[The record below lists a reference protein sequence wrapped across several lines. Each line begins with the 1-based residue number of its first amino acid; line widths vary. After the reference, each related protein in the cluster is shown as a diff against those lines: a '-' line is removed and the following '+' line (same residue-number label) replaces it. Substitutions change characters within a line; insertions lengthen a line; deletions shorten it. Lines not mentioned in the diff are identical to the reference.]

1 MSIEN
6 ADTLANSTNPAN
18 AKTPLH
24 TENPAPAEN
33 HASAENQGI
42 VIVGAGLAGWH
53 VIDAIRAKDKDIA
66 ITLITADNGD
76 RYHKPMLTMAI
87 SQNKRAADLV
97 RATGADAAK
106 AANVN
111 LLANTQVTDV
121 DAATQQ
127 LQLVSALRADPV
139 YTNYATIS
147 YDKLVLAMGA
157 QPIFPKSLPEDLVW
171 HVNHIERFG
180 QLQEKLAA
188 GSQHVAI
195 VGAGMVGTEIA
206 EDLLKAGH
214 EVTLIDLNDAPL
226 SQMLPAKASA
236 RIAAAVQSQGI
247 HFLGGYQVT
256 GVTRQEDGRL
266 HVRYAPVTDSAGSAA
281 AQSSEPLVV
290 DHVIAS
296 TGLTVDARLPTAAG
310 VEFDRRT
317 GIVVDATT
325 LRTQASNIYAIGDC
339 MSINGVA
346 CRYVAPLRAQAATIA
361 DDILGVAHDG
371 YDHKPP
377 MIRLK
382 NKAISVMATGVPQAA
397 GNWQVKTDTDDELI
411 MDLLDDNNDVSAT
424 VTIKA
429 PPMVKS

>member
-1 MSIEN
+1 M
-6 ADTLANSTNPAN
+6 
-18 AKTPLH
+18 
-24 TENPAPAEN
+24 
-33 HASAENQGI
+33 SAERSSTSKGI
-42 VIVGAGLAGWH
+42 VIIGAGLAGWH
-53 VIDAIRAKDKDIA
+53 VIDAIRAKDKDIP
-66 ITLITADNGD
+66 ITLITADSGD

-87 SQNKRAADLV
+87 SQKKSAADLV
-97 RATGADAAK
+97 RATGVDAAK
-106 AANVN
+106 AAQVT
-111 LLANTQVTDV
+111 LLANTQVTDI
-121 DAATQQ
+121 DAVAQTVQ
-127 LQLVSALRADPV
+127 LISALRSDPV

-157 QPIFPKSLPEDLVW
+157 HPIFPKSLPQDLVW

-226 SQMLPAKASA
+226 SQMLPPKATA
-236 RIAAAVQSQGI
+236 RIAKAVQSQGI
-247 HFLGGYQVT
+247 NFLGGYQVSDVIRNDDGKLQVSYELFT
-256 GVTRQEDGRL
+256 PNGED
-266 HVRYAPVTDSAGSAA
+266 TDT
-281 AQSSEPLVV
+281 QSSEMLIV

-296 TGLTVDARLPTAAG
+296 TGLTVDGKLPTAAG
-310 VEFDRRT
+310 VEFNHRT
-317 GIVVDATT
+317 GIVVDAPT
-325 LRTQASNIYAIGDC
+325 LRTNTNNIYAIGDC

-361 DDILGVAHDG
+361 DDVLGLEHSG
-371 YDHKPP
+371 YEHKPP

-382 NKAISVMATGVPQAA
+382 NKAISVMATGVPQAN
-397 GNWQVKTDTDDELI
+397 GNWQVATETEDELI
-411 MDLLDDNNDVSAT
+411 MNLLNDNNEVSAT

-429 PPMVKS
+429 PPIISA

>member
-1 MSIEN
+1 MSV
-6 ADTLANSTNPAN
+6 
-18 AKTPLH
+18 
-24 TENPAPAEN
+24 
-33 HASAENQGI
+33 ENQSVVPEVSSHGI
-42 VIVGAGLAGWH
+42 VIIGAGLAGWH
-53 VIDAIRAKDKDIA
+53 VIDAIRAKDKDMP
-66 ITLITADNGD
+66 ITLITADSGD

-87 SQNKRAADLV
+87 SQNKSASDLV
-97 RATGADAAK
+97 RATGSDAAE

-111 LLANTQVTDV
+111 LLANTQVTDI
-121 DAATQQ
+121 DASTQQ
-127 LQLVSALRADPV
+127 LQLVSALRSDPV

-157 QPIFPKSLPEDLVW
+157 HPIFPSSLPEDLVW

-180 QLQEKLAA
+180 QLQEKLAS
-188 GSQHVAI
+188 GRQHVAI

-226 SQMLPAKASA
+226 SQMLPSKATA
-236 RIAAAVQSQGI
+236 RIAQAVKSQGI
-247 HFLGGYQVT
+247 NFLGGYQVSD
-256 GVTRQEDGRL
+256 VIRNSDGKL
-266 HVRYAPVTDSAGSAA
+266 QVSYDSVASDADSNI
-281 AQSSEPLVV
+281 AQSLEPLIV

-296 TGLTVDARLPTAAG
+296 TGLTVDDKLPAAAG
-310 VEFDRRT
+310 VEFNRRT

-325 LRTQASNIYAIGDC
+325 LRTNTTSIYAIGDC

-361 DDILGVAHDG
+361 DDVLGHEHDG

-382 NKAISVMATGVPQAA
+382 NKAISVMVTGVPQAA
-397 GNWQVKTDTDDELI
+397 GNWQVTTETDEELI
-411 MDLLDDNNDVSAT
+411 MDLLDDNNAVSAT

-429 PPMVKS
+429 PVMPKG

>member
-1 MSIEN
+1 M
-6 ADTLANSTNPAN
+6 
-18 AKTPLH
+18 
-24 TENPAPAEN
+24 
-33 HASAENQGI
+33 SAERSSTSNGV

-53 VIDAIRAKDKDIA
+53 VIDAIRAKDKDIP

-87 SQNKRAADLV
+87 SQNKSATDLV
-97 RATGADAAK
+97 RATGADAAA

-111 LLANTQVTDV
+111 LHANTQVSDV
-121 DAATQQ
+121 NAASQQ
-127 LQLVSALRADPV
+127 LHLISALRSDPV

-157 QPIFPKSLPEDLVW
+157 HPIFPKSLPEDLVW

-180 QLQEKLAA
+180 QLQEQLAT
-188 GSQHVAI
+188 GSQSVAI

-226 SQMLPAKASA
+226 AQMLPPKATA
-236 RIAAAVQSQGI
+236 RIAQAVKSQGI
-247 HFLGGYQVT
+247 NFLGGCQVSSI
-256 GVTRQEDGRL
+256 TRNNEGKLQVSYEPI
-266 HVRYAPVTDSAGSAA
+266 ASATDS
-281 AQSSEPLVV
+281 SEKQPELLIV

-296 TGLTVDARLPTAAG
+296 TGLLVDDKLPAAAG

-325 LRTQASNIYAIGDC
+325 LRTNASNIYAIGDC

-361 DDILGVAHDG
+361 DDILGHDHEG

-382 NKAISVMATGVPQAA
+382 NKAISVMVTGVPQAA
-397 GNWQVKTDTDDELI
+397 GNWQVKTESEDELI
-411 MDLLDDNNDVSAT
+411 MELLDDNNKVSAT
-424 VTIKA
+424 LSMKA
-429 PPMVKS
+429 PVTPKA